1 MENISFLFKNEEELI
16 DYFDSFDTGTHIYL
30 FDLKKKTNILNEKE
44 YELIFNAEEN
54 DIIINEDYDLGE
66 EIKKDLIDFSLR
78 KYLNFIILKPYK
90 DVNIYISE
98 KKIEWENPYYNI
110 KLLSSLGN
118 NIKKLNSI
126 NYFVSDENE
135 KIDCIN
141 IDGSDYEGIL
151 FNENFI
157 DSITSNTNI
166 GVEDI
171 KEKDYLNGILIYKD
185 NILITRLNQQN
196 FGNLDFF
203 IKKIMNLSE
212 KKENNFTND
221 IFGNNFIEKN
231 NNNFCRKIFKKNGYI
246 ELPSNGYELMFNGC
260 EIKDQALFGYF
271 YNKIKALIQKIQK

>member
-1 MENISFLFKNEEELI
+1 MKM
-16 DYFDSFDTGTHIYL
+16 
-30 FDLKKKTNILNEKE
+30 K
-44 YELIFNAEEN
+44 
-54 DIIINEDYDLGE
+54 
-66 EIKKDLIDFSLR
+66 
-78 KYLNFIILKPYK
+78 
-90 DVNIYISE
+90 
-98 KKIEWENPYYNI
+98 
-110 KLLSSLGN
+110 
-118 NIKKLNSI
+118 
-126 NYFVSDENE
+126 

-203 IKKIMNLSE
+203 IKKIMNLSD

-271 YNKIKALIQKIQK
+271 YNKIKALLQKIQK

>member
-1 MENISFLFKNEEELI
+1 M
-16 DYFDSFDTGTHIYL
+16 
-30 FDLKKKTNILNEKE
+30 
-44 YELIFNAEEN
+44 
-54 DIIINEDYDLGE
+54 INEDYDFGE
-66 EIKKDLIDFSLR
+66 EIKKNLIDFSLR
-78 KYLNFIILKPYK
+78 KYLNFFILKPYK

-98 KKIEWENPYYNI
+98 KKFEWENPYYNI

-126 NYFVSDENE
+126 NYFISEENE
-135 KIDCIN
+135 KIDCLN
-141 IDGSDYEGIL
+141 IDGNDYNGIL
-151 FNENFI
+151 FNEKFI

-196 FGNLDFF
+196 FGNLDYF
-203 IKKIMNLSE
+203 IKKMINLSE
-212 KKENNFTND
+212 KETFFDND
-221 IFGNNFIEKN
+221 IFGQNFNERN

-260 EIKDQALFGYF
+260 EIKDQALFGFF
-271 YNKIKALIQKIQK
+271 YNKIKALLQKIEK